1 MAGWADLLAGFNA
14 AYDTTGNVMRDY
26 EIAKIAKTGVKE
38 LPGKPVAANADIQ
51 AEIDADPNVAAAV
64 APKPRFE
71 FLGKEYDARPDEAAV
86 DAGRQLAMA
95 GVYEKYGDVAA
106 GMGMRRAVRRDALEE
121 QALKV
126 SNERLNWEREDR
138 KRRVKEQ
145 EREDAY
151 VAGRQAAFNGSIF
164 GQRNAAYAQAMDK
177 YQRDQAAYDAAVE
190 AGNPPPVAPVKPAPP
205 QTSWG
210 EALLDHATLLAHDIK
225 HGKAGTQDM
234 LKFAELQKTLQDE
247 GYSKALTMAQSGA
260 PLTQVVAAFN
270 GVGQERI
277 DPASIIS
284 DKMVDRGAGV
294 KSRVVTYRGPDGAT
308 RTIDTLAELDAIGK
322 ADKVFARAYAAN
334 ADARGA
340 AAAGRAAAE
349 FAAGAPQRQLGQR
362 MAQLGL
368 AATDPNATP
377 EQREAAR
384 ALLAEGKGADKD
396 APAQVKLAEAI
407 VRSGLR
413 PDMKSA
419 LEFAMTAKDKSP
431 EALKADLYKAA
442 LTANFGD
449 AKRARETT
457 EEAMRYLSADAASS
471 AGGGGMPEPKT
482 PEEHAK
488 LPAGTRYR
496 APDGSIRVK

>member
-106 GMGMRRAVRRDALEE
+106 GMGMRRAVRRDQLAEEEAKQAPMRRKLLELDVQRAE
-121 QALKV
+121 QAAKDDADRRAADDASKKWWDARLT
-126 SNERLNWEREDR
+126 SNDGS
-138 KRRVKEQ
+138 RRAATPKDFTDFSQQRIYALIE
-145 EREDAY
+145 
-151 VAGRQAAFNGSIF
+151 AGR
-164 GQRNAAYAQAMDK
+164 MP
-177 YQRDQAAYDAAVE
+177 DAAKAYQE
-190 AGNPPPVAPVKPAPP
+190 HAAQSFAQIQLETAQRKGD
-205 QTSWG
+205 G
-210 EALLDHATLLAHDIK
+210 E
-225 HGKAGTQDM
+225 
-234 LKFAELQKTLQDE
+234 
-247 GYSKALTMAQSGA
+247 KALQALYQGNT
-260 PLTQVVAAFN
+260 
-270 GVGQERI
+270 
-277 DPASIIS
+277 
-284 DKMVDRGAGV
+284 AGV
-294 KSRVVTYRGPDGAT
+294 LDWYNRYAPDGAT
-308 RTIDTLAELDAIGK
+308 ATGVKFGKDGAVTVERKGADGRPVDPLTFKGGTAEMAASIRQAFDPDAMYQWSQSELQRTLAL
-322 ADKVFARAYAAN
+322 R
-334 ADARGA
+334 ADARAA
-340 AAAGRAAAE
+340 AAAGRAAE
-349 FAAGAPQRQLGQR
+349 DHAAGAPQRQLGRR
-362 MAQLGL
+362 MAELGL

-377 EQREAAR
+377 AQREAAR